1 MSTPVELVT
10 SLLATTP
17 RDLEYLD
24 LGDSAQWSDGDR
36 AKVAA
41 LLVTAAERG
50 DARAPA
56 ALVGVLAPE
65 ALGAA
70 LSRLLAASQ
79 LGVRLAAG
87 EALGRLVQRAVSD
100 HIVPELVAG
109 LADDNQLARAARL
122 MIAVGDLVPLRAATQ
137 RTTSERAR
145 TQMIKAQWKHHGFD
159 TIPVVWW
166 RGLGLL
172 RWRLELPLPSFRAA
186 AITRFY
192 ELVDDRALAIA
203 PELAGTEMPATLA
216 RAVTDARDGTGP
228 IDEAALAGAAAD
240 AAHADALVVYAATKA
255 LDLASPRCLQ
265 IVKALSG
272 AVHRDLFALAATSPN
287 ASFAAAATT
296 LLGELGPQRT

>member
-24 LGDSAQWSDGDR
+24 LGDSLKWSAGDR

-41 LLVTAAERG
+41 LLVTAAEGG

-56 ALVGVLAPE
+56 ALVGVLDE
-65 ALGAA
+65 GALAVA
-70 LSRLLAASQ
+70 LSSLLAASQ
-79 LGVRLAAG
+79 LGVRLGAG
-87 EALGRLVQRAVSD
+87 EALGKLVQRAVSD
-100 HIVPELVAG
+100 HIVPELVTG
-109 LADDNQLARAARL
+109 LADDNQLGRAARL

-137 RTTSERAR
+137 ATTSERAR

-186 AITRFY
+186 AIARFY
-192 ELVDDRALAIA
+192 ELVDDRGLAIA
-203 PELAGTEMPATLA
+203 AELAGTPMPAALE
-216 RAVTDARDGTGP
+216 RAVTDARDGSGP
-228 IDEAALAGAAAD
+228 IDEAALAGVD
-240 AAHADALVVYAATKA
+240 AEHVDALVVYAATKA

-265 IVKALSG
+265 IVKSLSG
-272 AVHRDLFALAATSPN
+272 AVHRDLFELAGTSPN
-287 ASFAAAATT
+287 AAFAAAAAT
-296 LLGELGPQRT
+296 LLGELGPQRA